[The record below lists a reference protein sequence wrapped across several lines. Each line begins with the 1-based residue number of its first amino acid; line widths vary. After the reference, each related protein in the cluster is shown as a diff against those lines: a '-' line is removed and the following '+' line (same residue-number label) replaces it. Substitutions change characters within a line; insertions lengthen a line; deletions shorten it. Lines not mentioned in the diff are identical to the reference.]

1 METKL
6 EQMNRWLDIKGH
18 ACIYLPLLWIKMCL
32 IPFIL
37 SMKQGEMF
45 YNIGRYLSAA
55 CNWLLYPTGMDKLH
69 VKTGNTVTARQQLK
83 IREIC

>member
-18 ACIYLPLLWIKMCL
+18 AWIPTFAVNLMHF
-32 IPFIL
+32 PFIL